1 MTTAKPKPAAPAEQ
15 PVDQPAGEPLN
26 RLPSTSEMAA
36 AATSQRPSAG
46 RIVFVPIDPALN
58 NGHDEA
64 PAMVVRV
71 WADGL
76 INVRVMPDSNKIP
89 EWRTS
94 VKLHDERPD
103 EPSQNDAWWPP
114 RVG

>member
-1 MTTAKPKPAAPAEQ
+1 MTTKSRTTAEPAAAEEPAA
-15 PVDQPAGEPLN
+15 DAEPLN

-36 AATSQRPSAG
+36 AATAQRPSAG

-103 EPSQNDAWWPP
+103 EPSRNDAWWPP
-114 RVG
+114 RVA